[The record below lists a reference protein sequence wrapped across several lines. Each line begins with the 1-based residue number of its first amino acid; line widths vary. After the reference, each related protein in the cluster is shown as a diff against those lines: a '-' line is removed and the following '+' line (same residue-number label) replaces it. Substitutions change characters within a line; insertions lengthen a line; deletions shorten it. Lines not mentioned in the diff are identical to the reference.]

1 MTTIRLPLPAL
12 VSILTRA
19 SGVFIFIGMA
29 FVIYALDA
37 SLASEASFNELKQ
50 LLSHPLSRFVA
61 WAIISALLY
70 HAAAGVKHLVAD
82 AGFGE
87 TLEGGILGARI
98 TLVVAI
104 VLILLAGMWIW

>member
-19 SGVFIFIGMA
+19 SGIFIFVGMA
-29 FVIYALDA
+29 FFIYALDA
-37 SLASEASFNELKQ
+37 SLASEASFNELKE
-50 LLSHPLSRFVA
+50 LLTLPLSKFVA
-61 WAIISALLY
+61 WAIISGLLY
-70 HAAAGVKHLVAD
+70 HGAAGVKHLVTD

-98 TLVVAI
+98 TLVIAI
-104 VLILLAGMWIW
+104 VLILMTGMWIW